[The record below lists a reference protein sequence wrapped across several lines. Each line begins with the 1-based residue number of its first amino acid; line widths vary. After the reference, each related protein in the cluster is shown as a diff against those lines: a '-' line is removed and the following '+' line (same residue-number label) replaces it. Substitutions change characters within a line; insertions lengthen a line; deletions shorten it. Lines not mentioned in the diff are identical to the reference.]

1 MKRSAITPMPV
12 FFDRYI
18 NLVEDIDLFEA
29 FEKYTP
35 DQVYSDK
42 KKLSTLG
49 DRIYAE
55 NKWTIKDILQH
66 VIDNERI
73 MAYRA
78 LRFSRNDKTELPGY
92 DEAILGANT
101 IASTRSVDDLLEEFN
116 QVRISTIA
124 LFRNMNEAMLLN
136 SGMAN
141 NTRISPLALGFVIIG
156 HPVHHMNIISERYFP
171 LL

>member
-1 MKRSAITPMPV
+1 MPA

-35 DQVYSDK
+35 DKVYSDK
-42 KKLSTLG
+42 VKLTALG
-49 DRIYAE
+49 NRVYAE
-55 NKWTIKDILQH
+55 DKWTAKDILQH

-92 DEAILGANT
+92 DEAVLGANT
-101 IASTRSVDDLLEEFN
+101 TAVLRSVDDLMEEFN
-116 QVRISTIA
+116 DVRKSTIT
-124 LFRNMNEAMLLN
+124 LFKNMNDTMLLN
-136 SGMAN
+136 SGTAN
-141 NTRISPLALGFVIIG
+141 KTEISPLALGFVIIG
-156 HPVHHMNIISERYFP
+156 HPVHHMHVISERYFP